1 MTKSA
6 VVRKKKP
13 RPPQTG
19 NGVQVGERWQLREL
33 AATDAW
39 IVAQDEN
46 FTRGQAIR
54 RLVEIGLSEEIGASC
69 G

>member
-54 RLVEIGLSEEIGASC
+54 
-69 G
+69 